1 MPGIFLEEFCYA
13 NTIIID
19 RHSCQ
24 RYLWLQK
31 QGKSV
36 NDGDQP
42 TMVSRKLAGSRTLV
56 MSVAYFWP
64 DFVEPYS
71 FSARVYSSAVARS
84 IAAR

>member
-1 MPGIFLEEFCYA
+1 MLIRESY
-13 NTIIID
+13 

-36 NDGDQP
+36 NGGDQP
-42 TMVSRKLAGSRTLV
+42 TMVSRKRAGSRTLM

-71 FSARVYSSAVARS
+71 FSVEFIAPPLLVLSLLDNTVYDR
-84 IAAR
+84 